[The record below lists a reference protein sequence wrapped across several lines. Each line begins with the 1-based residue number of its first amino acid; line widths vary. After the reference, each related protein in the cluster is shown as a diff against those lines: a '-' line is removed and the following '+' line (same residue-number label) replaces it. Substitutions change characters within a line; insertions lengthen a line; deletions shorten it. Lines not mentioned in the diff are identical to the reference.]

1 MILVDKDIK
10 EYVAAK
16 QLILDGYV
24 EENLNGVSYD
34 LTMDVTCDESGKEHQ
49 EYELKPGEVVFVK
62 TQEKLK
68 IPENILGRIAE
79 KNSRMRQGLVV
90 NGPHYQPGHQTYAFL
105 RVMNISKD
113 TVILSHG
120 MKLAQIIFEQLTE
133 RPDVPYSVQEGA
145 SFQDEVRYKGLGNY
159 KEEYEKQ
166 TKRRLEQTKED
177 IENISQKIYANVL
190 TLMGVLVA
198 VFSLISINYQAFTN
212 TQIDMSYILIMNLS
226 MTLCVVVM
234 LGLILI
240 FINKAHNKKFMWIYI
255 GVLVALVVA
264 VIAIGIT
271 MV

>member
-10 EYVAAK
+10 KCVAEK
-16 QLILDGYV
+16 KLILDGYV

-34 LTMDVTCDESGKEHQ
+34 LTMDVTCDESGEEHW

-68 IPENILGRIAE
+68 IPEDILGRIAE

-105 RVMNISKD
+105 RVMNISQD
-113 TVILSHG
+113 TIILSRG
-120 MKLAQIIFEQLTE
+120 MKIAQIIFEQLTE
-133 RPDVPYSVQEGA
+133 RPDVPYSAQVGA
-145 SFQDEVRYKGLGNY
+145 SFQDEVQYKGLGNY
-159 KEEYEKQ
+159 QEEYGKQ

-212 TQIDMSYILIMNLS
+212 AQIDMPYILIMNLS
-226 MTLCVVVM
+226 MTLCIVVM
-234 LGLILI
+234 LGLIFI
-240 FINKAHNKKFMWIYI
+240 FINKAHNKKFIWIYM
-255 GVLVALVVA
+255 GVLVALAIA
-264 VIAIGIT
+264 VIAVGIK